1 MSGLDAEQLDELEE
15 LVSELLEDPRDKG
28 NGRLRELTLREAL
41 IVASGYVRN
50 NITEE
55 IWAEIFDVD
64 QSTISWYITYLTPL
78 TGKATA
84 GVPAIRG
91 GSSKPPGA
99 RSPWYTAPCGH
110 AGPGRASTSCGPGNT
125 GQRAT
130 DQLIITNLAGHI
142 TVVSAP

>member
-1 MSGLDAEQLDELEE
+1 MRFDRMSGLDAEQLIELEE

-55 IWAEIFDVD
+55 IWAQIFDVD
-64 QSTISWYITYLTPL
+64 QSTISRHITFLTPL

-84 GVPAIRG
+84 
-91 GSSKPPGA
+91 
-99 RSPWYTAPCGH
+99 
-110 AGPGRASTSCGPGNT
+110 
-125 GQRAT
+125 
-130 DQLIITNLAGHI
+130 
-142 TVVSAP
+142 

>member
-1 MSGLDAEQLDELEE
+1 MRFDRMSGLDAEQLDELEE

-28 NGRLRELTLREAL
+28 NGRLPELTLREAL

-55 IWAEIFDVD
+55 IWAQIFDVD
-64 QSTISWYITYLTPL
+64 QSAISRYITYLTPL

-91 GSSKPPGA
+91 GGSKLPGGA
-99 RSPWYTAPCGH
+99 IALVDGTLWPCWCR
-110 AGPGRASTSCGPGNT
+110 AGEHELGPGNT
-125 GQRAT
+125 GQRAA
-130 DQLIITNLAGHI
+130 DR
-142 TVVSAP
+142 

>member
-1 MSGLDAEQLDELEE
+1 MANDPLSSRTVNANIRFTGRRPLRFDRMSGLDAERLIELEE

-55 IWAEIFDVD
+55 VWAQTFDLD
-64 QSTISWYITYLTPL
+64 QSTISRHITFLTPL

-84 GVPAIRG
+84 
-91 GSSKPPGA
+91 
-99 RSPWYTAPCGH
+99 
-110 AGPGRASTSCGPGNT
+110 
-125 GQRAT
+125 
-130 DQLIITNLAGHI
+130 
-142 TVVSAP
+142 